1 MFEVWVCIGT
11 GTEPPDLYATLLA
24 AWSVGQ
30 KVKSII
36 ARSKRVPRIW
46 VLKLLVGIATGQGTM
61 MLRKSDS
68 CGSTGD
74 GAQDLNDV
82 LYPHYSVLCF
92 AKCLQEKEVASWSA
106 RH

>member
-30 KVKSII
+30 KVQLLQVPSL
-36 ARSKRVPRIW
+36 SPRIW

-68 CGSTGD
+68 CGSTED

-92 AKCLQEKEVASWSA
+92 AKCLQEKEVA
-106 RH
+106 H